1 MYVKNEP
8 DCDFDITMEMM
19 TDMETNLLRE
29 ELFGNHCIASEP
41 TKPPSTQH
49 TVCMPASS
57 APPNL
62 ADAFSRELFSELDTM
77 DFSQDVSESS
87 SDDDLIHKLSNDLE
101 LPLALDD
108 LEPVPPWPCQPG
120 EVFQMLPS
128 GNASSS
134 SSSSS
139 SSLSSFPST
148 RSSSI
153 KCEDDL
159 TAEDLA
165 RALYP
170 NMVATPGV
178 EMNEVDRESTVK
190 EEPASPQHMLQLPP
204 SPDETRDIWDLLCGS
219 DVKPSI
225 KVLDTPPVTPP
236 QSEVSPPHSPQPS
249 SPVAM
254 IMGQANQNQL
264 QQQQQQQKPLM
275 NGSGNVGNHLS
286 QPIKVVTITTRNGGS
301 GPGPT
306 KGGRVTKTMK
316 IQPKVVSPSSAQT
329 PQPQVIS
336 IVNSSSVP
344 KLTLPKTAVTRTIS
358 GGNTRIVQVKAPPP
372 ANQPPPSTT
381 PTPSPLSSILP
392 PQVSTPA
399 TVGTPAPAAPLAP
412 LAPALTPG
420 LKLCSIP
427 DLKAFKRQQRMI
439 KNRESA
445 SLSRKK
451 KKEYLNSLE
460 LKFADLEGENK
471 RLKEENLRLLQRVAT
486 LETECDS
493 LRRSVGRASNRK
505 TTTALFALIF
515 LFSLN
520 LGPLSSILLGG
531 KSKLD
536 SLKGILPG
544 SDELRVPTSFSQRSL
559 LWTREETADN
569 DSGSSHLAANT
580 SHTCPMYINATES
593 LRLETELRDWFEHK
607 FRPSKTDRKKDDTT
621 TANAGTSSKAKII
634 RKHLAGRLGGAL
646 HGVTTRKDRE
656 STVNEVWNALAPPHP
671 PPAHLY
677 HYIHPEAL
685 QVDTQARSEE
695 QRAVLASAPR
705 LSSFLEAIQRRD
717 DTYYV
722 VSFSPDHLLVPAT
735 ARNDSARPR
744 MSLLMPTPRPMNES
758 LAPPRNHVALM
769 QIDCEVMHTR
779 LVHVAEEFIPPHL
792 RAGGSN
798 ASHPAPQAPPE
809 APQSSQAEPK
819 RRPKSRPFLP
829 NTGQPS
835 Q

>member
-1 MYVKNEP
+1 MIN
-8 DCDFDITMEMM
+8 T
-19 TDMETNLLRE
+19 
-29 ELFGNHCIASEP
+29 
-41 TKPPSTQH
+41 
-49 TVCMPASS
+49 MPAFR
-57 APPNL
+57 NL
-62 ADAFSRELFSELDTM
+62 SLLF
-77 DFSQDVSESS
+77 
-87 SDDDLIHKLSNDLE
+87 
-101 LPLALDD
+101 
-108 LEPVPPWPCQPG
+108 
-120 EVFQMLPS
+120 
-128 GNASSS
+128 
-134 SSSSS
+134 
-139 SSLSSFPST
+139 
-148 RSSSI
+148 
-153 KCEDDL
+153 
-159 TAEDLA
+159 
-165 RALYP
+165 
-170 NMVATPGV
+170 
-178 EMNEVDRESTVK
+178 
-190 EEPASPQHMLQLPP
+190 
-204 SPDETRDIWDLLCGS
+204 
-219 DVKPSI
+219 
-225 KVLDTPPVTPP
+225 
-236 QSEVSPPHSPQPS
+236 
-249 SPVAM
+249 
-254 IMGQANQNQL
+254 
-264 QQQQQQQKPLM
+264 
-275 NGSGNVGNHLS
+275 
-286 QPIKVVTITTRNGGS
+286 
-301 GPGPT
+301 
-306 KGGRVTKTMK
+306 
-316 IQPKVVSPSSAQT
+316 
-329 PQPQVIS
+329 
-336 IVNSSSVP
+336 
-344 KLTLPKTAVTRTIS
+344 
-358 GGNTRIVQVKAPPP
+358 
-372 ANQPPPSTT
+372 
-381 PTPSPLSSILP
+381 
-392 PQVSTPA
+392 QVSTPTTVG
-399 TVGTPAPAAPLAP
+399 TVGTPASAAPLAP

-460 LKFADLEGENK
+460 LKFADLESENK
-471 RLKEENLRLLQRVAT
+471 KLKEENLRLQQRVAH

-493 LRRSVGRASNRK
+493 LRRSAGRASSRK

-520 LGPLSSILLGG
+520 LGPLSGILLGG

-544 SDELRVPTSFSQRSL
+544 SDELSVPTSFSQRSL

-569 DSGSSHLAANT
+569 DSGSSHLAANA

-621 TANAGTSSKAKII
+621 TVNAGGAYPKAKIV
-634 RKHLAGRLGGAL
+634 RKGLAGRLEGTL
-646 HGVTTRKDRE
+646 HGVTTGKDRE
-656 STVNEVWNALAPPHP
+656 SAVNEVWNALAPPHP

-685 QVDTQARSEE
+685 QVDNPARPEE

-758 LAPPRNHVALM
+758 LAPPRDHVALM

-798 ASHPAPQAPPE
+798 ASHPAPQTPPE
-809 APQSSQAEPK
+809 APQPSRAEPK

>member
-1 MYVKNEP
+1 MYVKSEP

-29 ELFGNHCIASEP
+29 ELFGNHCI
-41 TKPPSTQH
+41 PS
-49 TVCMPASS
+49 
-57 APPNL
+57 
-62 ADAFSRELFSELDTM
+62 
-77 DFSQDVSESS
+77 DVSESS

-108 LEPVPPWPCQPG
+108 LEPVPPWPSQPG
-120 EVFQMLPS
+120 EMFHMLAN
-128 GNASSS
+128 GNASSPSSSSCSSS
-134 SSSSS
+134 SSS
-139 SSLSSFPST
+139 T
-148 RSSSI
+148 KSSSI
-153 KCEDDL
+153 KCEVPNDM
-159 TAEDLA
+159 TAEELT

-170 NMVATPGV
+170 NLVASPGP
-178 EMNEVDRESTVK
+178 EVNGVDQKGLVK
-190 EEPASPQHMLQLPP
+190 DEPASPHHMLQLPP
-204 SPDETRDIWDLLCGS
+204 SPDDTRDIWELLCGG

-225 KVLDTPPVTPP
+225 RVLDTPPVTPP
-236 QSEVSPPHSPQPS
+236 QSEASPPHSPQPP
-249 SPVAM
+249 SPVTM
-254 IMGQANQNQL
+254 VVGQPN
-264 QQQQQQQKPLM
+264 QQQQKPLGNS
-275 NGSGNVGNHLS
+275 NGNQLS

-316 IQPKVVSPSSAQT
+316 IQPKVMSPAAAQP

-336 IVNSSSVP
+336 IMNSSSVP
-344 KLTLPKTAVTRTIS
+344 KLTLPKTAVTRAIS
-358 GGNTRIVQVKAPPP
+358 GSNTRIVQVKAPPP
-372 ANQPPPSTT
+372 ASHPPPSTT
-381 PTPSPLSSILP
+381 PIPSPLSSILT
-392 PQVSTPA
+392 PQVSSSA
-399 TVGTPAPAAPLAP
+399 TVGTPAPPAPLAP

-420 LKLCSIP
+420 MKQGSIP

-451 KKEYLNSLE
+451 KKEYLTSLE
-460 LKFADLEGENK
+460 ASISDLQKENQK
-471 RLKEENLRLLQRVAT
+471 LKEENLRLQQRVAG

-493 LRRSVGRASNRK
+493 LRRSTGRASGRK

-520 LGPLSSILLGG
+520 LGPLSGILLGG

-536 SLKGILPG
+536 SLKSMMQG
-544 SDELRVPTSFSQRSL
+544 SDELSIPTSFSQRSL
-559 LWTREETADN
+559 LWSKQETTD
-569 DSGSSHLAANT
+569 DGDGSSHLGTNT

-607 FRPSKTDRKKDDTT
+607 FRPSKTDRKKDDITP
-621 TANAGTSSKAKII
+621 AKPAASPRTRSG
-634 RKHLAGRLGGAL
+634 RKGLAGRLGGVL
-646 HGVTTRKDRE
+646 HGVTTGSGAGSAVD
-656 STVNEVWNALAPPHP
+656 EVWNALAPPHP

-685 QVDTQARSEE
+685 QVDTPARSEE

-744 MSLLMPTPRPMNES
+744 MSLLMPTPRPINES
-758 LAPPRNHVALM
+758 LAPPRDHVALM

-779 LVHVAEEFIPPHL
+779 LVHVSEEFIPPHL

-798 ASHPAPQAPPE
+798 ASHPAPQTPPPE
-809 APQSSQAEPK
+809 APQPARGESK
-819 RRPKSRPFLP
+819 RRHKSRPFLP